1 MREKNCLQKKFL
13 SFRDFDHMFGLVSG
27 IIHEIVDKTI
37 SKSSLLF
44 LGIDGAGKTTLIEKI
59 MQAVNPSRKPK
70 TIRQTLG
77 LNTDTIND
85 GKISL
90 RIWDLGG
97 KPDFRNIWNHYLPDA
112 TAVVY
117 VVNGSQDTRIHE
129 TRKLFDDITCRFS
142 NPIAIVFLN
151 SDKSILDIFPAAE
164 RAQIYFIDIENKDHV
179 LVL

>member
-1 MREKNCLQKKFL
+1 
-13 SFRDFDHMFGLVSG
+13 MFGLVSG

-59 MQAVNPSRKPK
+59 MQIVIPNRKPK

-77 LNTDTIND
+77 LNTDMIND

-90 RIWDLGG
+90 RVWDLGG
-97 KPDFRNIWNHYLPDA
+97 KPDFRNIWNNYLPDA

-117 VVNGSQDTRIHE
+117 VVNGKQDTRIHE
-129 TRKLFDDITCRFS
+129 TRKLFDDITCRFTK
-142 NPIAIVFLN
+142 PMAIVFLN
-151 SDKSILDIFPAAE
+151 SDRSILDIFPAAD
-164 RAQIYFIDIENKDHV
+164 RAKVYFIDIENKDN
-179 LVL
+179 LMLLYEWMKSTAQK